1 MKYSVY
7 GFFGIMYRVTFLI
20 VCPEVQ
26 NLGYI
31 YQRSPCLYYFRHTIS
46 LNLKQRLNVI
56 TSHEQCA
63 YQVSRA
69 RTESRISIISQLFS
83 FLKHQIFIAITIVE
97 DNSACRDND

>member
-7 GFFGIMYRVTFLI
+7 DFFGIMYRVTFLI

-26 NLGYI
+26 NLGCI
-31 YQRSPCLYYFRHTIS
+31 YQRSPCLYYFRHPIS

-56 TSHEQCA
+56 TSCEQCA

-69 RTESRISIISQLFS
+69 RPESRISIISQLFS
-83 FLKHQIFIAITIVE
+83 FLKHQTDIAIAILE
-97 DNSACRDND
+97 DDSSCRDND